1 MQILPNTPHRV
12 RIWYLLAFIVTM
24 AAGLASRKYSVALP
38 SILGKYP
45 GDVLWALMVF
55 FGMGMI
61 FNNATTFFLGST
73 SLAFAFGIEFL
84 KLCSSPWLSHLRHTT
99 LGHLFL
105 GHVFSRQNLVAYS
118 IGVIIG
124 MVIDAAI
131 VHRQAGSVTYII
143 GR

>member
-1 MQILPNTPHRV
+1 MRILLDTPHRV
-12 RIWYLLAFIVTM
+12 RSWYLLALLVTM
-24 AAGLASRKYSVALP
+24 AAGLASRRYSETLP

-45 GDVLWALMVF
+45 GDLLWALMVF

-61 FNNATTFFLGST
+61 FVNASTFFLGRA

>member
-1 MQILPNTPHRV
+1 MQIIFTSQHRV
-12 RIWYLLAFIVTM
+12 RSWYLLAFLVTM

-61 FNNATTFFLGST
+61 SSNATTFFLGST

-84 KLCSSPWLSHLRHTT
+84 KLCCSPWLSYLRHTT
-99 LGHLFL
+99 LGHLVF
-105 GHVFSRQNLVAYS
+105 GHGFSWKNLVAYF
-118 IGVIIG
+118 IGVVIGLII
-124 MVIDAAI
+124 D
-131 VHRQAGSVTYII
+131 SVVQS
-143 GR
+143 RMQSFSR

>member
-1 MQILPNTPHRV
+1 MQIIFTSQHRV
-12 RIWYLLAFIVTM
+12 RSWYLLAFLVTM

>member
-1 MQILPNTPHRV
+1 MQIIFTSQHRV
-12 RIWYLLAFIVTM
+12 RSWYLLAFLVTM

-61 FNNATTFFLGST
+61 FSNATTFFLGST

-84 KLCSSPWLSHLRHTT
+84 KFCSSPWLAHLRHTT
-99 LGHLFL
+99 LGHLVF
-105 GHVFSRQNLVAYS
+105 GNVFSWKNLVAYF
-118 IGVIIG
+118 IGVVIG
-124 MVIDAAI
+124 MIID
-131 VHRQAGSVTYII
+131 SVVQSRMQSFI
-143 GR
+143 R